1 MREWE
6 ARELLCEIG
15 RRVWQRQYVAGTDG
29 NFSIRLENNI
39 ILATPTL
46 VSKGFMQPEDMVKLD
61 LEGNILE
68 GRKKPTSELYIH
80 LLIYKERGDVGAV
93 VHAHPPHATAYAVVG
108 APIPKC
114 ILPEVE
120 IFVGEVPVTEYAMP
134 GSREIAER
142 LKTYLPG
149 RTTFLL
155 GNHGAVTVGKD
166 LIEAYHRLEI
176 IDQYCRILLLA
187 RQLGEPRRLTREQM
201 KHIYALKEKTGA
213 ADSQLPCDTCT
224 LRDTCLDGEAGGG
237 KREARDGK
245 SAEPDTSEPA
255 AAQEAP
261 TPQVPNSSTSQL
273 LSSSVIPAP
282 DPQLIERI
290 VREVFERLR

>member
-29 NFSIRLENNI
+29 NFSVRLDRNV

-61 LEGNILE
+61 LDGAVIE
-68 GRKKPTSELYIH
+68 GRKKPTSEIQIH
-80 LLIYKERGDVGAV
+80 LLIYRERGDVNAV
-93 VHAHPPHATAYAVVG
+93 VHAHPPHASAYAVVG

-114 ILPEVE
+114 VLPEVE
-120 IFVGEVPVTEYAMP
+120 VFVGEVPITEYATP

-142 LKTYLPG
+142 LKQYLPG

-155 GNHGAVTVGKD
+155 GNHGAVTVGSD

-187 RQLGEPRRLTREQM
+187 QQLGGARRLTREQM
-201 KHIYALKEKTGA
+201 KHIYALKEKTGV
-213 ADSQLPCDTCT
+213 ADGQLPCDACT
-224 LRDTCLDGEAGGG
+224 LRDACLEEEAGGE
-237 KREARDGK
+237 KRDADSQPSTMPAQVED
-245 SAEPDTSEPA
+245 PDHGAGSP
-255 AAQEAP
+255 
-261 TPQVPNSSTSQL
+261 L
-273 LSSSVIPAP
+273 ISSSVIPAP

-290 VREVFERLR
+290 VREVFEKLR